1 MWKSVVGFEGRY
13 EVSSD
18 GEVRSVQRIRRDG
31 QIIKQ
36 RIKSAT
42 YLRGY
47 RRVLLHA
54 DGKRLNK
61 QVHRIVAE
69 AFIHNQSGLPC
80 VNHKN
85 SIRDDNR
92 VENLEWCTVS
102 QNNQHAWD
110 LGNKTF
116 SGGRKK
122 SSQV

>member
-92 VENLEWCTVS
+92 VENLEWCS
-102 QNNQHAWD
+102 MADNNKHAHRMG
-110 LGNKTF
+110 LNYI
-116 SGGRKK
+116 SGRE
-122 SSQV
+122 VI